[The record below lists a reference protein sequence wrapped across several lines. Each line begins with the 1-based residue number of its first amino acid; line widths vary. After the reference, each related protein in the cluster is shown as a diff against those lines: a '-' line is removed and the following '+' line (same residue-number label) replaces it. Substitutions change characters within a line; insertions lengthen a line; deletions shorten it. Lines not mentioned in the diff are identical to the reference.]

1 MTLDLLSTNQV
12 TARNLVFFQNF
23 KYNFCQLLVLSLK
36 LKLIDSE
43 KSCTKTFEIIL
54 KCKGWC
60 IKNVQFRNQ
69 PLTKTI
75 FNLQFQCNYFVNILK
90 TIQCNFLSGQIVLQ
104 KFIFQYF
111 LGTIV
116 IILTLDL
123 ASYISSFPNISFHNF
138 GTNSRRKNKQ
148 MLLELY

>member
-12 TARNLVFFQNF
+12 TARNLVLFQNF
-23 KYNFCQLLVLSLK
+23 KYNFLLASCQ
-36 LKLIDSE
+36 KLINSE
-43 KSCTKTFEIIL
+43 KQCTKTFEIIL
-54 KCKGWC
+54 KYKGWC

-90 TIQCNFLSGQIVLQ
+90 KRFNVIFCQALQ
-104 KFIFQYF
+104 KFIFHYF

-123 ASYISSFPNISFHNF
+123 ANYISSFPNISFHNF